1 MLTTGTCRNMEYD
14 ISELYNLN
22 ESNQGS
28 KLLICMIGLSGCG
41 KTCVTWKAPEN

>member
-1 MLTTGTCRNMEYD
+1 MTTGTCRNMEYD

-28 KLLICMIGLSGCG
+28 KLLICMVGLSGCG
-41 KTCVTWKAPEN
+41 KTFVAEKLVEF